1 MRPEP
6 TTSRRTR
13 RWAAALLAGTLL
25 LLLLAGA
32 LLLLL
37 LLLLAPTLGRAGA
50 GAGGVEQPTHPGRPL
65 RGPAWALTG
74 PLQTMRFALSVAR
87 LRDGRVLAVGGNSL
101 IGGNLAPAELYD
113 PRTGRWALTGPL
125 HYRRLRPA
133 AALLP
138 DGRVLVVGGPYSS
151 TAVAA
156 RAAETYAPR
165 TGRWSLT
172 RPMAVPMALPG
183 ATATVLRGG
192 TVLLLGDGAAQT
204 FDPRTG
210 RWTDLHV
217 RPSFIGVDPAAV
229 VLLHDGRVLVI
240 NGYPSFVLE
249 AVLYDPR
256 TGRWTPTGRMP
267 PDSGSAGEAV
277 VLLHD
282 GRVLV
287 VGGIVGDSFAARA
300 GAALYDPRT
309 NRWTRA
315 ASPRQRRAEAVAETL
330 PDGRVLLAGG
340 GSQYVTPPSGVDAC
354 DLYDPRTNR
363 WTATAPL
370 HTPRAL
376 AAGTL
381 LADGRV
387 LVVGGTDLQN
397 FLTANGTR
405 FSNDPLAREAEVF
418 TP

>member
-6 TTSRRTR
+6 TTTSRRPR
-13 RWAAALLAGTLL
+13 RWAVGLLAAALF
-25 LLLLAGA
+25 AGA
-32 LLLLL
+32 L

-50 GAGGVEQPTHPGRPL
+50 GGAGGVEQPTHPGRPL
-65 RGPAWALTG
+65 RGLAWALTG

-113 PRTGRWALTGPL
+113 PHTGRWTLTGPL
-125 HYRRLRPA
+125 HERRLLPA

-138 DGRVLVVGGPYSS
+138 DGRVLVAGGPYRF
-151 TAVAA
+151 AAA
-156 RAAETYAPR
+156 RAAETYDPR

-192 TVLLLGDGAAQT
+192 TVLVLGDAAAQT
-204 FDPRTG
+204 FDPRSG

-217 RPSFIGVDPAAV
+217 RPGIVGIDPVAA
-229 VLLHDGRVLVI
+229 VLLHDGRVLVV
-240 NGYPSFVLE
+240 NGESFDVLE
-249 AVLYDPR
+249 AVVYDPHSS
-256 TGRWTPTGRMP
+256 RWTPTGHMP
-267 PDSGSAGEAV
+267 PDSGWGGEAV
-277 VLLHD
+277 ALLHD

-287 VGGIVGDSFAARA
+287 VGGAVGNSYTARA

-309 NRWTRA
+309 NRWARA

-387 LVVGGTDLQN
+387 LVVGGADLQN

>member
-1 MRPEP
+1 VRPEP
-6 TTSRRTR
+6 TTSRRAR
-13 RWAAALLAGTLL
+13 RWAAALF
-25 LLLLAGA
+25 AGA
-32 LLLLL
+32 LLTGAL

-50 GAGGVEQPTHPGRPL
+50 GAGGAARPARPGAAP

-74 PLQTMRFALSVAR
+74 PLQTMRFFLSVAR

-101 IGGNLAPAELYD
+101 IGGDLAPAELYD
-113 PRTGRWALTGPL
+113 PHTGRWTLTGPL
-125 HYRRLRPA
+125 HERRLLPA

-138 DGRVLVVGGPYSS
+138 DGRVLVAGGAYVSA
-151 TAVAA
+151 TA
-156 RAAETYAPR
+156 RAAETYDSR

-172 RPMAVPMALPG
+172 RPMAVPMALSG

-192 TVLLLGDGAAQT
+192 MVLLLGDGAAQT

-217 RPSFIGVDPAAV
+217 RPSFIGIDPAAA
-229 VLLHDGRVLVI
+229 VLLHDGRVLVV
-240 NGYPSFVLE
+240 NGYPPDVLE

-256 TGRWTPTGRMP
+256 SGRWTPTGRMP
-267 PDSGSAGEAV
+267 PDSGTTGGAV

-282 GRVLV
+282 GRVLM
-287 VGGIVGDSFAARA
+287 VGGTVGGDPGALA

-315 ASPRQRRAEAVAETL
+315 ASPRQRRTQAVAATL

-340 GSQYVTPPSGVDAC
+340 GPRDNSLPLALSDC

-387 LVVGGTDLQN
+387 LVVGGTALQN

>member
-1 MRPEP
+1 VIPEH
-6 TTSRRTR
+6 TTDARQAL
-13 RWAAALLAGTLL
+13 RWAVGLPAVALLV
-25 LLLLAGA
+25 GA
-32 LLLLL
+32 LLLVPALRQ
-37 LLLLAPTLGRAGA
+37 T
-50 GAGGVEQPTHPGRPL
+50 GAGGAAHHNRPSMTYH
-65 RGPAWALTG
+65 GPVWTLTG
-74 PLQTMRFALSVAR
+74 PLQTMRFTLSVAR
-87 LRDGRVLAVGGNSL
+87 LRDGRVLAVGGSSL
-101 IGGNLAPAELYD
+101 IRGDLAPAEIYD
-113 PRTGRWALTGPL
+113 PRSGRWAVSGAL

-138 DGRVLVVGGPYSS
+138 DGRVLVAGGPYSS

-156 RAAETYAPR
+156 RAAETYDPR

-172 RPMAVPMALPG
+172 RPMAVPMALSG
-183 ATATVLRGG
+183 ATATVLREG
-192 TVLLLGDGAAQT
+192 TVLVLGDGAAQT
-204 FDPRTG
+204 FDPHFG

-217 RPSFIGVDPAAV
+217 RPGIVGINPAAA
-229 VLLHDGRVLVI
+229 VLLRDGRVLVV
-240 NGYPSFVLE
+240 NGDSFDVLE

-256 TGRWTPTGRMP
+256 TGRWTPTGHMP
-267 PDSGSAGEAV
+267 PDSGMAGEAV
-277 VLLHD
+277 ALLHD

-287 VGGIVGDSFAARA
+287 VGGIVGDSYTARA

-309 NRWTRA
+309 NRWVRA
-315 ASPRQRRAEAVAETL
+315 ASPRQRRAGAVAVTL

-340 GSQYVTPPSGVDAC
+340 GPQYVTPPSGVDAC
-354 DLYDPRTNR
+354 DLYDPRTGR

-387 LVVGGTDLQN
+387 LVVGGAALQN
-397 FLTANGTR
+397 FLADNGTR
-405 FSNDPLAREAEVF
+405 FTNDPLSREAEVF